1 MKFCLVGIN
10 HHVAPIEIRER
21 VHFKETDIIEVTDHL
36 MGESI
41 SELVILS
48 TCNRSEIYF
57 LSSQPDQDLDLVV
70 TYLKDYFQID
80 LEEKDLICK
89 IGDEALEHLFYVA
102 IGLDSMIIG
111 EDQILGQVVDAHTT
125 AMDLNSSQKIL
136 NKIFREAITF
146 AKKVKTESGV
156 SDKPISIA
164 YIGVKKMEELF
175 DLSISRCMIIGLGEM
190 GSLALNYLIER
201 GADVVACNRTY
212 ENSIKMQQKYHALEI
227 LPFEDRLKGLVD
239 VDILISATA
248 SPHTII
254 NPRDLLKRTKP
265 LAIMDLSLPRDVD
278 PEVGNLD
285 EVVLYDIDSLQEI
298 GEKNLAENKEVL
310 ESYKPEIQEI
320 IGDLKHWI
328 SESKVDPIMKS
339 LNERCDEIADDT
351 LRYIFR
357 KTDLTHNEQLK
368 VDKIV
373 RSALKKVVRE
383 PMLSV
388 RQMEESDRKEV
399 TIAVLKEVF
408 GSWDTIL
415 FPLIPKE
422 KKSWF

>member
-146 AKKVKTESGV
+146 AKKVKSESGV
-156 SDKPISIA
+156 SDKPVSIA

-310 ESYKPEIQEI
+310 ERYKPEIQEI

-408 GSWDTIL
+408 GS
-415 FPLIPKE
+415 
-422 KKSWF
+422 

>member
-1 MKFCLVGIN
+1 M
-10 HHVAPIEIRER
+10 
-21 VHFKETDIIEVTDHL
+21 
-36 MGESI
+36 
-41 SELVILS
+41 
-48 TCNRSEIYF
+48 
-57 LSSQPDQDLDLVV
+57 
-70 TYLKDYFQID
+70 
-80 LEEKDLICK
+80 
-89 IGDEALEHLFYVA
+89 
-102 IGLDSMIIG
+102 
-111 EDQILGQVVDAHTT
+111 
-125 AMDLNSSQKIL
+125 
-136 NKIFREAITF
+136 
-146 AKKVKTESGV
+146 
-156 SDKPISIA
+156 
-164 YIGVKKMEELF
+164 
-175 DLSISRCMIIGLGEM
+175 
-190 GSLALNYLIER
+190 
-201 GADVVACNRTY
+201 
-212 ENSIKMQQKYHALEI
+212 
-227 LPFEDRLKGLVD
+227 
-239 VDILISATA
+239 
-248 SPHTII
+248 
-254 NPRDLLKRTKP
+254 
-265 LAIMDLSLPRDVD
+265 AIMDLSLPRDVD

-408 GSWDTIL
+408 GS
-415 FPLIPKE
+415 
-422 KKSWF
+422 

>member
-36 MGESI
+36 MGGSI

-156 SDKPISIA
+156 SDKPVSIA

-310 ESYKPEIQEI
+310 ERYKPEIQEI

-408 GSWDTIL
+408 GS
-415 FPLIPKE
+415 
-422 KKSWF
+422 

>member
-125 AMDLNSSQKIL
+125 AMELNSSQKIL

>member
-1 MKFCLVGIN
+1 MKFCVVGIN
-10 HHVAPIEIRER
+10 HHVAPIEIREK
-21 VHFKETDIIEVTDHL
+21 VHFKETDIIEVTDAL
-36 MGESI
+36 LDESI
-41 SELVILS
+41 LELVILS

-57 LSSQPDQDLDLVV
+57 LSNQPDQDVKRVAD
-70 TYLKDYFQID
+70 YLRDYFQLD
-80 LEEKDLICK
+80 LQDKDLIAK
-89 IGDEALEHLFYVA
+89 VGDQALHHLFYVA

-146 AKKVKTESGV
+146 AKRVKTESTV
-156 SDKPISIA
+156 SDRPVSIA

-175 DLSISRCMIIGLGEM
+175 DLSLSRCMIIGLGEM
-190 GSLALNYLIER
+190 GSLALGYLIER
-201 GADVVACNRTY
+201 GAEVVACNRTY
-212 ENSIKMQQKYHALEI
+212 ENSIKMQQKYHELEI

-239 VDILISATA
+239 VDILISATS

-254 NPRDLLKRTKP
+254 NSRDLLRRTKP

-278 PEVGNLD
+278 PAVASLEDVT
-285 EVVLYDIDSLQEI
+285 LYDIDSLQEI
-298 GEKNLAENKEVL
+298 GQHNLEENKRIL
-310 ESYKPEIQEI
+310 DGYKPEIDQVIQE
-320 IGDLKHWI
+320 LKHWI

-339 LNERCDEIADDT
+339 LNQRCDEIADDT

-368 VDKIV
+368 VEKIV

-383 PMLSV
+383 PLLSV
-388 RQMEESDRKEV
+388 RQMDESDRKEI
-399 TIAVLKEVF
+399 TISVLKEVF
-408 GSWDTIL
+408 GA
-415 FPLIPKE
+415 
-422 KKSWF
+422 

>member
-156 SDKPISIA
+156 SDKPVSIA

-175 DLSISRCMIIGLGEM
+175 DLPISRCMIIGLGEM

-388 RQMEESDRKEV
+388 RQMDESDRKEV